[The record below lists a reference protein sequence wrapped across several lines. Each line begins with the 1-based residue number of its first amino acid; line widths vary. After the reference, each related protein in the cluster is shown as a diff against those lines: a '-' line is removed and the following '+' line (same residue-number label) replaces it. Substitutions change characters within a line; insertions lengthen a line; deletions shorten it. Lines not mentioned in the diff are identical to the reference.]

1 MEKRIIT
8 ALDVPGAKEAYEA
21 VKAIGAGVDYYKVGL
36 ELFIADGPAVL
47 NMLKG
52 EGKKIFLDLKLHD
65 IPRTVERAVS
75 SCLKYDVDML
85 TIHSTGASA
94 MIQGAAK
101 AIKEANSN
109 TTILAVT
116 VLTSLDQS
124 DMTDIGVTRVV
135 SEQVEALGKLAVA
148 NGAGG
153 LVCSPKEVKVLR
165 TVLGSKPVL
174 VTPGVRPAGGDVGD
188 QKRVA
193 TPGQAILDG
202 SSYLVVGRPIMEAV
216 DKYAAAMAINDEVN
230 AALAAL

>member
-8 ALDVPGAKEAYEA
+8 ALDVSGAKEAYEA

-47 NMLKG
+47 KMLKE

-65 IPRTVERAVS
+65 IPRTVERAVT

-135 SEQVEALGKLAVA
+135 SDQVEALGKLAVA

-165 TVLGSKPVL
+165 SVLGPTPVL

-216 DKYAAAMAINDEVN
+216 DKYAAAMSINEEVN

>member
-1 MEKRIIT
+1 
-8 ALDVPGAKEAYEA
+8 
-21 VKAIGAGVDYYKVGL
+21 
-36 ELFIADGPAVL
+36 
-47 NMLKG
+47 
-52 EGKKIFLDLKLHD
+52 
-65 IPRTVERAVS
+65 
-75 SCLKYDVDML
+75 
-85 TIHSTGASA
+85 

-135 SEQVEALGKLAVA
+135 SDQVEALGKLAVA

-165 TVLGSKPVL
+165 TVLGPNPVL

-202 SSYLVVGRPIMEAV
+202 SSYLVVGRPIMEAA

-230 AALAAL
+230 AALASL